1 MSGAN
6 WRSAY
11 DEIFERKNGEKSL
24 QLDLN
29 DNPEQRTFG
38 KTIQIDGKYI
48 LADFNGGLFIIDQ
61 SRASRKV
68 IFEKIRKSASNSAS
82 RAVQILIF
90 PLVVTL
96 TPVELGVVSKI
107 RKDLNTIGFEFDI
120 ENDILSINSVPQYII
135 QGKESLIFKELI
147 HELTEEKNL
156 STDKQFEQVLLKFA
170 KKSAISYNTLLS
182 ETEQTQLVSDLLN
195 CENPLFTADGLKIGI
210 IIKSEDIL
218 RKLFEI
224 Y

>member
-1 MSGAN
+1 
-6 WRSAY
+6 
-11 DEIFERKNGEKSL
+11 
-24 QLDLN
+24 
-29 DNPEQRTFG
+29 
-38 KTIQIDGKYI
+38 
-48 LADFNGGLFIIDQ
+48 
-61 SRASRKV
+61 
-68 IFEKIRKSASNSAS
+68 
-82 RAVQILIF
+82 
-90 PLVVTL
+90 
-96 TPVELGVVSKI
+96 
-107 RKDLNTIGFEFDI
+107 
-120 ENDILSINSVPQYII
+120 VPQYII